1 MACSLPTKSTSAA
14 PLRLLT
20 VVALSTPALCVR
32 LCVTSAHDLPQA
44 LDIWPKNPLPDAFA
58 EVTVAP
64 PAGVAEYWSPCRTD
78 EIEND
83 ANPTWEHACCS
94 FANLPTGS
102 IFTITVYDTDV
113 FTNERIGSA
122 SLPLRPELAGV
133 HTTHL
138 VGPTDWGPVG
148 RLTVELDLDHSPPS
162 PPVSPPPP
170 PASPPPHA
178 ARVCLRN
185 VTNLPRSDT
194 IQRAWGGGAPDVYA
208 TIRSGGHS
216 CTLPEIHDDASP
228 SWVGDA
234 GCCEVRGALDLV
246 TIELH
251 DDDITPMH
259 SALDDNLGTC
269 ELRAPA
275 PGGMVT
281 EGSHVLTGRPAHTDY
296 TRPVLT
302 SGCRWFG
309 AQADRQWDGRAAVY
323 LDVDLDFYRW
333 GSALAEEAPAEEAAA
348 VVAEPPAAEARAAP
362 SPLYGY
368 AAAALG
374 VAALAA
380 LAARRRRAPAA
391 EADDEPVP
399 ML

>member
-1 MACSLPTKSTSAA
+1 M
-14 PLRLLT
+14 
-20 VVALSTPALCVR
+20 
-32 LCVTSAHDLPQA
+32 
-44 LDIWPKNPLPDAFA
+44 
-58 EVTVAP
+58 
-64 PAGVAEYWSPCRTD
+64 
-78 EIEND
+78 
-83 ANPTWEHACCS
+83 
-94 FANLPTGS
+94 
-102 IFTITVYDTDV
+102 
-113 FTNERIGSA
+113 
-122 SLPLRPELAGV
+122 
-133 HTTHL
+133 
-138 VGPTDWGPVG
+138 
-148 RLTVELDLDHSPPS
+148 
-162 PPVSPPPP
+162 
-170 PASPPPHA
+170 
-178 ARVCLRN
+178 
-185 VTNLPRSDT
+185 TNLPRSDT

-216 CTLPEIHDDASP
+216 CTLPEIHDDADP
-228 SWVGDA
+228 SWAGDA

-275 PGGMVT
+275 PGEMVT

-296 TRPVLT
+296 TRPVLIERLPLVRCA
-302 SGCRWFG
+302 GRPPG
-309 AQADRQWDGRAAVY
+309 DGRAAVY

-348 VVAEPPAAEARAAP
+348 VVAEAPAPRRAPTRAADVVP
-362 SPLYGY
+362 TNPYGY